1 MTADSPAD
9 LRARC
14 TRFLP
19 GHGPA
24 TARRWLDSLAASPH
38 LDLRL
43 DEYNE
48 GPAITLLERR
58 CAELL
63 GKPAALFFHKG
74 VVAQQAALL
83 VHAARTGR
91 QTVALHPKAH
101 IACDESDAI
110 ERLTPLRLCRVG
122 PDHRPFTPAEL
133 AAVTDPLAAVSLE
146 LPLRRTAFQAT
157 GWEDL
162 ESIAGWCR
170 DRGVPLHLD
179 GARLWEVQPWLD
191 RPLAAIAALAD
202 TVYVSFYKG
211 LGGLGGCVL
220 AGPEDVIAATRVW
233 RSRFGGNLFTAWP
246 LALSALDGLDRHL
259 PRMGLYH
266 RHARAIADALATV
279 PRLRVS
285 PGTPQCNSFQILWDA
300 PSAGLEQALT
310 GLARDEGI
318 WAGVRVGGTTVP
330 GWSFTEL
337 AVGEATL
344 AWTPAEVAKLCARV
358 LERVPR

>member
-24 TARRWLDSLAASPH
+24 TARRWLDALAASPH

-48 GPAITLLERR
+48 GPAIALLERR
-58 CAELL
+58 CADLL

-91 QTVALHPKAH
+91 QTVALHPKTH

-211 LGGLGGCVL
+211 LGGLGG
-220 AGPEDVIAATRVW
+220 
-233 RSRFGGNLFTAWP
+233 
-246 LALSALDGLDRHL
+246 LDRHL

-266 RHARAIADALATV
+266 RHARAIADALKEV
-279 PRLRVS
+279 PGLRVN

-300 PSAGLEQALT
+300 PPAGLEQALT